1 MKMKRTAALFLLA
14 FFAARAAF
22 ALEPFTISDIRIDGL
37 TRIAPGTVFTYLP
50 VEKGDTLTQDRADQ
64 AIRALYKTGFFNDV
78 QLARQGDILVITVKE
93 RPQIV
98 KISIRGNKD
107 IKSEDLLK
115 GLKSIG
121 LAEGESFDPLKLSEV
136 QDELIHQYY
145 NRGKYNVSVKTS
157 KVNFDRNRVEISINI
172 AEGKAAKI
180 KHLNIVGNTTFPD
193 KQIVG
198 GFESS
203 TSNWTSWYSKDD
215 QYSREKLSGDL
226 EKLQSFYMDRG
237 YADFDVES
245 TQVSISPDKR
255 KMFITASI
263 KEGEI
268 YMISDIKLTGNL
280 ILNEDDIRRLIQV
293 KAGDVFSRK
302 KIEQSVDSTVGA
314 LSNIGY
320 AFANVEP
327 IPTIDKDKR
336 TVGLNFF
343 VNPGKRVYVRQV
355 TFKGNL
361 HTKDEVLRR
370 EMRQLEGAWY
380 SQAAIDRSKVRLQR
394 LGFFKTVAID
404 TPKVPGTEDQVDV
417 VVSVEEEN
425 SGQFTVGLG
434 YSQVEHL
441 ILSLGVTQ
449 NNLFGTGDRMSL
461 TASKSY
467 FLEKYQLSY
476 FEPYLTDDG
485 IGIGYDLTHTKLDAG
500 NQNIA
505 SYLTSSDAFDI
516 YLGFPITEAD
526 TLNTQINVSKTNVV
540 TYQGVTPQSVID
552 YINNLGHNTF
562 HSWSLQ
568 LSWAHDTRNRFWNP
582 TRGSI
587 QTFSVETMLPGSTLE
602 YYKANY
608 KFGQYLRMT
617 DKLTFYGHFN
627 IGYGNTFNTPK
638 SVLSPSDPSY
648 MPNLAGLPFFENF
661 FAGGVSD
668 VRGFRDNTLGP
679 YDAISP
685 LTCPVS
691 DYNCRLPLGGE
702 LKTTASAEVIFP
714 TPFVKEDDD
723 TTRLSAFFDV
733 GNVFKNNLCALT
745 TVPSQCSA
753 YNSFNASQLRASVGL
768 SFQWRA
774 PVGPI
779 VINLATPVRKQQGDD
794 TEVIQFTFGNTF

>member
-1 MKMKRTAALFLLA
+1 MKRTIALFLLA
-14 FFAARAAF
+14 FFAARTAST
-22 ALEPFTISDIRIDGL
+22 LEPFTISDIRIDGL

-50 VEKGDTLTQDRADQ
+50 IEKGDTLTQDRADQ
-64 AIRALYKTGFFNDV
+64 AIHALYKTGFFNDV
-78 QLARQGDILVITVKE
+78 QLARQDGILVVTVKE
-93 RPQIV
+93 RPQIT

-121 LAEGESFDPLKLSEV
+121 LAEGESFDPLKLAQV
-136 QDELIHQYY
+136 QDELIRQYY
-145 NRGKYNVSVKTS
+145 NRGKYNVSVKTA
-157 KVNFDRNRVEISINI
+157 KVNLDRNRVEISINI
-172 AEGKAAKI
+172 AEGKVAKI
-180 KHLNIVGNTTFPD
+180 KHLNIVGNATFPD
-193 KQIVG
+193 KKILN

-268 YMISDIKLTGNL
+268 YTINDIKLTGNL
-280 ILNEDDIRRLIQV
+280 ILKEDDLRKLIQV
-293 KAGDVFSRK
+293 KPGDVFSRK
-302 KIEQSVDSTVGA
+302 KIEQSVDSIVSA

-327 IPTIDKDKR
+327 IPAIDKDKR
-336 TVGLNFF
+336 EVGLNFF
-343 VNPGKRVYVRQV
+343 VNPGQRVYVRQV
-355 TFKGNL
+355 TFKGNM

-380 SQAAIDRSKVRLQR
+380 SQAALDRSKIRLQR
-394 LGFFKTVAID
+394 LGFFKTVTID

-417 VVSVEEEN
+417 MVSVEEQN
-425 SGQFTVGLG
+425 SGEFTVGLG
-434 YSQVEHL
+434 YSQVSHL
-441 ILSLGVTQ
+441 IASIGVTQ
-449 NNLFGTGDRMSL
+449 NNLFGTGDRMSVMA
-461 TASKSY
+461 TRSY
-467 FLEKYQLSY
+467 YLEKYQLSY

-485 IGIGYDLTHTKLDAG
+485 VGIGYDLTHTKLDAG

-540 TYQGVTPQSVID
+540 TYPGVTPQSVIN
-552 YINNLGHNTF
+552 YIDNLGHRTF
-562 HSWSLQ
+562 HTWSMQ
-568 LSWAHDTRNRFWNP
+568 LSWSHDTRNRYWNP

-587 QTFSVETMLPGSTLE
+587 QTFSIETVLPGSTIE

-617 DKLTFYGHFN
+617 DALTFYGHFN
-627 IGYGNTFNTPK
+627 VGYGNTFKSPK
-638 SVLSPSDPSY
+638 SAMSPSDPRY
-648 MPNLAGLPFFENF
+648 MSNLSGLPFFENF

-685 LTCPVS
+685 LTCPPS
-691 DYNCRLPLGGE
+691 DYSCRLPLGGQ

-714 TPFVKEDDD
+714 TPFVKEDND
-723 TTRLSAFFDV
+723 TTRLSAFVDV
-733 GNVFKNNLCALT
+733 GNVFKNNLCSQT
-745 TVPSQCSA
+745 NVPSGCGT
-753 YNSFNASQLRASVGL
+753 YNSFNAKQLRASVGL

-779 VINLATPVRKQQGDD
+779 VINLAKPVRKQQGDD
-794 TEVIQFTFGNTF
+794 TEVIQFTFSNMF